1 MILAL
6 ASGKGGTG
14 VTSLAIAL
22 GASLVELGIDTT
34 LVDANLRVPNV
45 GLHLGTSRVP
55 VGTHELLRHPER
67 VTESVHHH
75 PPSGLKIVPGNIG
88 AATKYIRHHDLLALP
103 KIAPF
108 LSTLVLLDCA
118 SGLHQETLASLAVSD
133 GMIAVT
139 TPELSSVISTLKL
152 IKHAK
157 ELGTPVHGVIIN
169 HTGTKHAMPAANV
182 HSLLGVPVLA
192 EVPHDDAVA
201 EAHAIKHPFTYS
213 HPESPASLA
222 VKQVAEHVYGTHV
235 RPTPITP

>member
-34 LVDANLRVPNV
+34 LVDVNLRVPNV

-67 VTESVHHH
+67 VSESVHHH

-88 AATKYIRHHDLLALP
+88 AATKNVRHHDLLTLP

-118 SGLHQETLASLAVSD
+118 SGVHQETLASMAVSD
-133 GMIAVT
+133 GVIAVT
-139 TPELSSVISTLKL
+139 TPELSAVISTLKL

-169 HTGTKHAMPAANV
+169 QTGRK
-182 HSLLGVPVLA
+182 HSLSTENVRALIGVPLIG
-192 EVPHDDAVA
+192 EIPYDESVA
-201 EAHAIKHPFTYS
+201 EAQTIKHPFTYS
-213 HPESPASLA
+213 HPDSPASLA
-222 VKQVAEHVYGTHV
+222 VKKVAETIYGTHV
-235 RPTPITP
+235 RPTPNAP